1 MIDAPLPRRA
11 ASVSLSGVTPMG
23 TALAGPLQRKVLVV
37 EDNELNRRLLEVRLE
52 IHGYEALTTSMGAA
66 ALDIAREQQ
75 PDLILMD
82 IQLPDI
88 SGTEAIRRLK
98 ADEQTRDI
106 PIIVVT
112 GREAKREL
120 AVEYRDDDQQP
131 DIHDRGREDDP
142 GLCLPQHTGLDPHA
156 AGQDHG
162 CDRGRIN

>member
-1 MIDAPLPRRA
+1 
-11 ASVSLSGVTPMG
+11 MG

-88 SGTEAIRRLK
+88 PGIEAIRRLK

-106 PIIVVT
+106 PIIAVT
-112 GREAKREL
+112 ALAMSYEKANILASGCDAYLGVKR
-120 AVEYRDDDQQP
+120 AGPVKRRVRDRQVDFS
-131 DIHDRGREDDP
+131 P
-142 GLCLPQHTGLDPHA
+142 GIEHHA
-156 AGQDHG
+156 AGALPS
-162 CDRGRIN
+162 